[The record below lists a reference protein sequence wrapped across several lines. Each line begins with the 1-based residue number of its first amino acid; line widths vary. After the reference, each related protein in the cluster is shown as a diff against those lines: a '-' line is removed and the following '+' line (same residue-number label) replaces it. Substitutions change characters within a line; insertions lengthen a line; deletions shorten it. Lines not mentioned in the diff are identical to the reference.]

1 MVLQLMDR
9 LIITPD
15 NALALNQAFENL
27 VRSVFSLHKITME
40 LTPYSPATGN
50 FQNELEEYCRELQRN
65 TKIPVQFSAMG
76 LDRIPESGF
85 RRSTA
90 YRIIQHL
97 LYTAIRSPQADRIDL
112 DLEFDNSTLVIR
124 LTGNNN
130 WLNPGSL
137 EIQGG
142 KYWREMQTL
151 IKRNNGSMNW
161 DNSIDPM
168 SRITVYFP
176 GIS

>member
-1 MVLQLMDR
+1 MDR

-27 VRSVFSLHKITME
+27 VRSVISLHKITME
-40 LTPYSPATGN
+40 LTPYSSTTGK
-50 FQNELEEYCRELQRN
+50 FQDELEEYCRELQRN
-65 TKIPVQFSAMG
+65 TRIPVSFSAMG
-76 LDRIPESGF
+76 LDQIPVPGF

-112 DLEFDNSTLVIR
+112 GLEFDGSTLVIR
-124 LTGNNN
+124 LTGNTN
-130 WLNPGSL
+130 WLNPASL
-137 EIQGG
+137 EILGG
-142 KYWREMQTL
+142 KYWREMQSLLT
-151 IKRNNGSMNW
+151 RNNGSLTW
-161 DNSIDPM
+161 DNSLHPV